1 MSRIH
6 DALKKAEEERA
17 SRRLDSRE
25 SSLADLSAIGKSTP
39 GDVLLPEV
47 EDAGPL
53 AALEAEK
60 GDEQL
65 TVDTLKS
72 KVRRVKWNPNL
83 KTMLFFGPESY
94 ALGTEEFRT
103 LRSRLYGLRDMQPL
117 RTILITSASPGD
129 GKSFIAANLA
139 QILVQQPGRRV
150 LLIDADLR
158 WSRLHLSLG
167 TPTAPGLTEYLEG
180 EADELTVMQRG
191 PLENLFFIAGGRHA
205 ANPSELIANGRL
217 KNLIQQVSPLFD
229 WVILDSPPAMAVSDP
244 RVLSDTCDGVLLV
257 VAADQGP
264 YEIIQKT
271 SQQFKGKRMLGVV
284 LNRAEARKSYS
295 YKYYGYYQGGDEK
308 GRKHKR
314 KG

>member
-17 SRRLDSRE
+17 SRPVEPRNPRSAELTAVAGPTQEDF
-25 SSLADLSAIGKSTP
+25 LAP
-39 GDVLLPEV
+39 RV
-47 EDAGPL
+47 EDADPL
-53 AALEAEK
+53 VTLEAE
-60 GDEQL
+60 GGAEQL
-65 TVDTLKS
+65 TVEMLKS
-72 KVRRVKWNPNL
+72 KVRITKWNPNL

-103 LRSRLYGLRDMQPL
+103 LRSRLYGFRDMQPL

-139 QILVQQPGRRV
+139 QIFVQQPGRRV

-167 TPTAPGLTEYLEG
+167 TPTTSGLTEYLEG
-180 EADELTVMQRG
+180 EADEVAVMQRG
-191 PLENLFFIAGGRHA
+191 PLENLYFIAGGRHA

-217 KNLIQQVSPLFD
+217 KNLLHKVSPLFD
-229 WVILDSPPAMAVSDP
+229 WVIVDSPPAMAVSDP
-244 RVLSDTCDGVLLV
+244 RVMSDMCDGVLLV

-264 YEIIQKT
+264 YEIIQKA

-284 LNRAEARKSYS
+284 LNRAEARNSYS
-295 YKYYGYYQGGDEK
+295 YKYYGYYQGDGK
-308 GRKHKR
+308 KSRR
-314 KG
+314 KGKG